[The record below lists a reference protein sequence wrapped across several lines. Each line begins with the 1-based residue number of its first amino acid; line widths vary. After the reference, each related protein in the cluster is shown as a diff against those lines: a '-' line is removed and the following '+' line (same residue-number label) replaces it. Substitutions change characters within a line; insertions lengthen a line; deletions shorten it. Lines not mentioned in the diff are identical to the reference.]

1 MGKPVVATDVP
12 GCRQVVRHGS
22 TGLLCESR
30 SSFSLARAMLAI
42 VDMPPQE
49 RVAMGLR
56 GRDLVARE
64 YSEDRVVSQY
74 IQILREIGVLGAE
87 VSNNR
92 RRAKGRT

>member
-1 MGKPVVATDVP
+1 
-12 GCRQVVRHGS
+12 
-22 TGLLCESR
+22 
-30 SSFSLARAMLAI
+30 
-42 VDMPPQE
+42 
-49 RVAMGLR
+49 MGLR